1 MFTKARGPDGVPESG
16 PPGRPG
22 GRSRWR
28 RGLRLRSARPPAGLA
43 SGEALPGFAGTTVES
58 IDAGRGR
65 YDHVIVG
72 PRGVFLLD
80 RRSPG
85 GEIEIRDGVP
95 WLRGERSRAPDRPI
109 DIFRRRAL
117 ADAAAVSA
125 ELRRRAG
132 RPIWVTPVVV
142 LWADFPA
149 GLVETDRVVYVHGAR
164 FGSWLGSLPATLSAA
179 EVAEIGAA
187 LTALKRDRDAR
198 RGLGR
203 PEAQE
208 LPVRPGPVARR

>member
-1 MFTKARGPDGVPESG
+1 MRGPEGVPESG

-28 RGLRLRSARPPAGLA
+28 PGVHRRPAPPPAGPA
-43 SGEALPGFAGTTVES
+43 TGEAISGFAGTTVET

-85 GEIEIRDGVP
+85 GRIEIRDGIP
-95 WLRGERSRAPDRPI
+95 WLEGTPAGAPDRPV
-109 DIFRRRAL
+109 DLFRRQAL

-125 ELRRRAG
+125 ELRRRTG
-132 RPIWVTPVVV
+132 RPILVTPVVV
-142 LWADFPA
+142 LWSDFPA

-164 FGSWLGSLPATLSAA
+164 FGSWLGSLPAELDAA
-179 EVAEIGAA
+179 EVAEIGVA
-187 LTALKRDRDAR
+187 LTTLKRDRDAR
-198 RGLGR
+198 RRLAR
-203 PEAQE
+203 PEAE
-208 LPVRPGPVARR
+208 DLPVRSGPIARR

>member
-1 MFTKARGPDGVPESG
+1 MVETIGAGP
-16 PPGRPG
+16 
-22 GRSRWR
+22 
-28 RGLRLRSARPPAGLA
+28 
-43 SGEALPGFAGTTVES
+43 
-58 IDAGRGR
+58 GR
-65 YDHVIVG
+65 YDHAIVG

-85 GEIEIRDGVP
+85 GAVEIRDGVP
-95 WLRGERSRAPDRPI
+95 WLTGEPAGTPDRSI

-125 ELRRRAG
+125 ELRRRTG

-142 LWADFPA
+142 LWSDFPA
-149 GLVETDRVVYVHGAR
+149 GLVETDRVVYVHGSR
-164 FGSWLGSLPATLSAA
+164 FGHWLGSLPAGLAAA

-198 RGLGR
+198 HPSGR
-203 PEAQE
+203 PEAE
-208 LPVRPGPVARR
+208 DLPVRPGAGARR